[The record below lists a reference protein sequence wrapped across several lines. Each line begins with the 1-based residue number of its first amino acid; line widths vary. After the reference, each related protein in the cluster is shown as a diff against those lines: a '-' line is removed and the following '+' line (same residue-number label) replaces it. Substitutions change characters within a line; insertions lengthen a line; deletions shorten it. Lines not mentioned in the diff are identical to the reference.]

1 MKKKLS
7 TQELEDL
14 KLYKSQ
20 NEGLCMRLGQSE
32 IALIQLKEEKNQIL
46 GQLDTVRESA
56 NKLAKEL
63 EEKYGSGSIDLEL
76 GEFTPSV

>member
-7 TQELEDL
+7 TKELEDL

-20 NEGLCMRLGQSE
+20 NESLCMRLGQVE
-32 IALIQLKEEKNQIL
+32 VGFIQLKEEKSQIL
-46 GQLDTVRESA
+46 EQLNSIRESA
-56 NKLAKEL
+56 NNLAKEL

-76 GEFTPSV
+76 GEFTPTV